1 MSNETLTRRELL
13 LRGAM
18 LSAGLT
24 LGLRPGLAAE
34 TKSANAA
41 ESSTRSEGATA
52 SATIATP
59 SSLIAAYNF
68 RIGALQATVI
78 SDGFLEDTAPQPIW
92 APEAKPREF
101 KAVLRSA
108 FLPEDRVR
116 MDVNVLALRTDEGVV
131 LIDSG
136 AGNLFGPTVGRFAR
150 NLAAAGIDSS
160 EVKGILISH
169 AHSDH
174 IGGVFDAN
182 GAPLFPNAT
191 IYTTATEY
199 DFWTKNPDL
208 SKARVPAELRTKIT
222 NDAQSFYRSAKDR
235 LQMAKPG
242 QTLFGAVQVIAAPG
256 HTPGHTAFLI
266 GNGAD
271 RLLHIV
277 DTAHHSVL
285 LLAHPNWSVG
295 FDADSTRAIATRR
308 RVFAEAAQGRTRVM
322 GYHFPFPGIGHIR
335 PQKRGYEWVPE
346 PMAL

>member
-1 MSNETLTRRELL
+1 MSNHLTRRELL
-13 LRGAM
+13 ARGAM
-18 LSAGLT
+18 LGAGLT
-24 LGLRPGLAAE
+24 LSLRPGQAAE
-34 TKSANAA
+34 TTQKVAA
-41 ESSTRSEGATA
+41 TTTTNQSA
-52 SATIATP
+52 SASVAP
-59 SSLIAAYNF
+59 SSFLAAYNF

-78 SDGFLEDTAPQPIW
+78 SDGFLEDTAPQPLW

-101 KAVLRSA
+101 REALRSA

-116 MDVNVLALRTDEGVV
+116 LDVNVLALHTGEGVV

-136 AGNLFGPTVGRFAR
+136 SGHLFGPTVGRFAR
-150 NLAAAGIDSS
+150 NLAAAGIKRED
-160 EVKGILISH
+160 VKGIVVSH

-174 IGGVFDAN
+174 IGGVFDAS
-182 GAPLFPNAT
+182 GAPLFPNAA

-199 DFWTKNPDL
+199 DFWMKNPDL
-208 SKARVPAELRTKIT
+208 SKARVPAELRAKIT
-222 NDAQSFYRSAKDR
+222 GDAQTFYRNAKDR

-242 QTLFGAVQVIAAPG
+242 QTLFGAIELVAAPG

-266 GNGAD
+266 GSGAE

-295 FDADSTRAIATRR
+295 FDADSSRAIVTRR
-308 RVFAEAAQGRTRVM
+308 RIFAEAAQGRTRVM

-346 PMAL
+346 PMSL